1 MARMHW
7 WIMAVGAVFFLWF
20 FIPAF
25 VVVNIGNITGM
36 AVSALVL
43 LYGIFYRQVQDVAG
57 RLWQTRGGRAGLSAL
72 GMVLLFILLIVTVE
86 TAGMIRSAANRAPE
100 NTTAVVLGCS
110 VKGERPSRV
119 LSERL
124 CAAYEY
130 LNRNPKAMC
139 VLSGGQG
146 DGEEISEAECM
157 YRYLTGRG
165 IDGARLLLEDR
176 STTTAEN
183 LQYSMELLQQ
193 NGIDGPVTIITS
205 EFHEYRANQTAK
217 RLGITSYSTPSRTF
231 FLYLPTFYVRELYGI
246 LYYKISK

>member
-1 MARMHW
+1 MSKCVRTVSWRFRNKICNKRGQERPASACRSLLFEGGKMSRMHW

-110 VKGERPSRV
+110 VKG
-119 LSERL
+119 
-124 CAAYEY
+124 
-130 LNRNPKAMC
+130 
-139 VLSGGQG
+139 SG
-146 DGEEISEAECM
+146 
-157 YRYLTGRG
+157 
-165 IDGARLLLEDR
+165 
-176 STTTAEN
+176 
-183 LQYSMELLQQ
+183 
-193 NGIDGPVTIITS
+193 
-205 EFHEYRANQTAK
+205 RA
-217 RLGITSYSTPSRTF
+217 GC
-231 FLYLPTFYVRELYGI
+231 
-246 LYYKISK
+246 

>member
-1 MARMHW
+1 MSRMHW

-43 LYGIFYRQVQDVAG
+43 LYGIFTGRYRM
-57 RLWQTRGGRAGLSAL
+57 WQETLADARWQAGLSAL

-110 VKGERPSRV
+110 VKGEPSRV

-130 LNRNPKAMC
+130 LNRNQSC
-139 VLSGGQG
+139 VRIIWRTGRWRGDQRGRVHVPLPDRAGDRRGETASGGPVHD
-146 DGEEISEAECM
+146 DGGKSAIFH
-157 YRYLTGRG
+157 G
-165 IDGARLLLEDR
+165 IV
-176 STTTAEN
+176 TTARN
-183 LQYSMELLQQ
+183 RRVRHDY
-193 NGIDGPVTIITS
+193 
-205 EFHEYRANQTAK
+205 NQ
-217 RLGITSYSTPSRTF
+217 
-231 FLYLPTFYVRELYGI
+231 
-246 LYYKISK
+246 

>member
-100 NTTAVVLGCS
+100 STTAVVLGWRGDQRGR
-110 VKGERPSRV
+110 VHVPLPDRAGDRRGET
-119 LSERL
+119 
-124 CAAYEY
+124 A
-130 LNRNPKAMC
+130 
-139 VLSGGQG
+139 SGGPVHD
-146 DGEEISEAECM
+146 DGGKSAIFH
-157 YRYLTGRG
+157 G
-165 IDGARLLLEDR
+165 IV
-176 STTTAEN
+176 TTARN
-183 LQYSMELLQQ
+183 R
-193 NGIDGPVTIITS
+193 
-205 EFHEYRANQTAK
+205 RARHDYNQ
-217 RLGITSYSTPSRTF
+217 
-231 FLYLPTFYVRELYGI
+231 
-246 LYYKISK
+246 

>member
-1 MARMHW
+1 MSRMHW

-110 VKGERPSRV
+110 VKG
-119 LSERL
+119 
-124 CAAYEY
+124 
-130 LNRNPKAMC
+130 
-139 VLSGGQG
+139 SG
-146 DGEEISEAECM
+146 
-157 YRYLTGRG
+157 
-165 IDGARLLLEDR
+165 
-176 STTTAEN
+176 
-183 LQYSMELLQQ
+183 
-193 NGIDGPVTIITS
+193 
-205 EFHEYRANQTAK
+205 RA
-217 RLGITSYSTPSRTF
+217 GC
-231 FLYLPTFYVRELYGI
+231 
-246 LYYKISK
+246 

>member
-1 MARMHW
+1 MSRMHW

-43 LYGIFYRQVQDVAG
+43 LYGIFYRQVPGCG
-57 RLWQTRGGRAGLSAL
+57 RETLADARWQSGIVRPGQ
-72 GMVLLFILLIVTVE
+72 VLLFILLIVTVE

-130 LNRNPKAMC
+130 LNRNPKAVC

-165 IDGARLLLEDR
+165 IDGARLLLETGPR
-176 STTTAEN
+176 RRRKSAIFHGIVTTARN
-183 LQYSMELLQQ
+183 R
-193 NGIDGPVTIITS
+193 
-205 EFHEYRANQTAK
+205 RARHDYNQ
-217 RLGITSYSTPSRTF
+217 
-231 FLYLPTFYVRELYGI
+231 
-246 LYYKISK
+246 

>member
-130 LNRNPKAMC
+130 LNRNPKAVC

-157 YRYLTGRG
+157 YLSL
-165 IDGARLLLEDR
+165 IH
-176 STTTAEN
+176 
-183 LQYSMELLQQ
+183 
-193 NGIDGPVTIITS
+193 I
-205 EFHEYRANQTAK
+205 
-217 RLGITSYSTPSRTF
+217 
-231 FLYLPTFYVRELYGI
+231 
-246 LYYKISK
+246 

>member
-1 MARMHW
+1 MSRMHW

-130 LNRNPKAMC
+130 LNRNPKA
-139 VLSGGQG
+139 
-146 DGEEISEAECM
+146 A
-157 YRYLTGRG
+157 Y
-165 IDGARLLLEDR
+165 
-176 STTTAEN
+176 
-183 LQYSMELLQQ
+183 
-193 NGIDGPVTIITS
+193 
-205 EFHEYRANQTAK
+205 H
-217 RLGITSYSTPSRTF
+217 
-231 FLYLPTFYVRELYGI
+231 
-246 LYYKISK
+246 